1 MRMVDLNCDMGE
13 SFGAWRMGSDAAVMP
28 FVTSTSIACGYHGGD
43 PSVMRETVRLA
54 MEHNVAIGAHPSFQ
68 DLAGFGR
75 REMHVSA
82 QEAYDLV
89 VYQIGALSGFVRA
102 AGGTMRHVKP
112 HGALYNMAAR
122 NVELAESIANAV
134 LDVDPSLVLYGLS
147 GSELTKAGER
157 AGLRVAHE
165 AFADR
170 TYRRDGQLTSRRLP
184 NAMISDAERSAKQ
197 VLRMVTEGRVATI
210 DGGEVELRADT
221 ICLHGDATHAVEF
234 ARRLRERLKS
244 EGIEVRPVWESVAPV
259 A

>member
-234 ARRLRERLKS
+234 ARRLRERLKA
-244 EGIEVRPVWESVAPV
+244 EGVEVRPVWESSAPV